1 MIIRASKSVK
11 VVIIIIAKVINL
23 LTMGVTKIQ

>member
-11 VVIIIIAKVINL
+11 VVIIIIVKVINL
-23 LTMGVTKIQ
+23 VTMGVTKIQ

>member
-11 VVIIIIAKVINL
+11 VVIIIIVKVINL
-23 LTMGVTKIQ
+23 VTMGVTKI